1 MTAQAEKSLDRS
13 WLAQAVQKIAEL
25 SALPENWDGYGSR
38 SIQQTAV
45 EQASSLLPGLASFN
59 LPAPQI
65 FPVPGGGIQL
75 EFQQEA
81 RELEIEILP
90 DGSMEYLTMNE
101 EGQMSEGFVLPADI
115 YRLAH
120 WLQAELLAAA

>member
-13 WLAQAVQKIAEL
+13 WIRQADQKISEL
-25 SALPENWDGYGSR
+25 SQLPENWDGYGSR
-38 SIQQTAV
+38 SIQQAAV
-45 EQASSLLPGLASFN
+45 EQASALLSKLASFN

-75 EFQQEA
+75 EFRQDS

-90 DGSMEYLTMNE
+90 DGSIEYLTVNE
-101 EGQMSEGFVLPADI
+101 EGQMSEGSVLPNDV

-120 WLQAELLAAA
+120 WLQEKLLAAA